1 MKRIGFYVLLMALTL
16 CVSCKPKIKQ
26 VELSTYSLQLK
37 VGEMNIIDV
46 TSHVTSNVI
55 WTSSNTNVATVSE
68 GIVSAVGVGYATI
81 SAKVDNGVGECQV
94 YVVDESGVSLALSP
108 AIVPLKKGETYQ
120 YTYSSTYDVPL
131 TWTSSNQEVA
141 TVDSKGKVVA
151 KKPGNTIITLSN
163 GLESVKSRV
172 AVEHTWGEYQ
182 LVWSEE
188 FNESTLNTAVWNV
201 EVNGGGGGNKELQYY
216 TSRSE
221 NLRLADGNLIIEARK
236 ESYENREYTSGRI
249 NTKGKV
255 AFKYGK
261 IEARIQFPKGG
272 GTWPAFWM
280 MGNDYNQVGWPRCG
294 EIDIIEHVGNQPR
307 MASFAVHTPKKN
319 GMSGN
324 NWSSRSYLDGL
335 EEEFHVYGIEWK
347 EDDFNGMDKIVFSI
361 DGTAYATAQEEA
373 DHVDDNAYWPFN
385 KEHFIILNLAIGG
398 SMGGTVDDAIFAN
411 PILMKV
417 DWIHVYQRSEVE

>member
-1 MKRIGFYVLLMALTL
+1 MKRIGFYVLLVVLTL
-16 CVSCKPKIKQ
+16 CASCKPKIKQ

-37 VGEMNIIDV
+37 VGEMDIIDV

-55 WTSSNTNVATVSE
+55 WTSSNTNVATVSD
-68 GIVSAVGVGYATI
+68 GVVSAVGVGYTTI

-94 YVVDESGVSLALSP
+94 YVVSESGITLSLTP
-108 AIVPLKKGETYQ
+108 PIVPLRKGDTYQ
-120 YTYSSTYDVPL
+120 YSYASTYDLPL
-131 TWTSSNQEVA
+131 EWISSNPDVA
-141 TVDSKGKVVA
+141 TVDAHGKVTA
-151 KKPGNTIITLSN
+151 KTAGNTWITLSN
-163 GLESVKSRV
+163 GMESVRSRV
-172 AVEHTWGEYQ
+172 AVEHTWGEYK

-188 FNESTLNTAVWNV
+188 FEGTALNSACWNI
-201 EVNGGGGGNKELQYY
+201 EVNGSGGGNKEVQYY
-216 TSRSE
+216 TDRNE
-221 NLRLADGNLIIEARK
+221 NLRVSDGNLIIEARK
-236 ESYENREYTSGRI
+236 EEYNNRQYTSGRI

-324 NWSSRSYLDGL
+324 NWSSRSYLDNL
-335 EEEFHVYGIEWK
+335 EEEYHVYGIEWK
-347 EDDFNGMDKIVFSI
+347 EDDYNGMDRIVFTI
-361 DGTAYATAQEEA
+361 DGVAYATAQEEA
-373 DHVDDNAYWPFN
+373 DHVDENNYWPFN
-385 KEHFIILNLAIGG
+385 KEHFIILNLALGG
-398 SMGGTVDDAIFAN
+398 NMGGTVDDAIFAN

-417 DWIHVYQRSEVE
+417 DWVRVYQRQEL